1 MQGPGFFSQKTTDF
15 SDELNLVYE
24 LNSEEVTDADG
35 NTFAVS
41 AEIPEGTFSVG
52 SLVISS
58 ALSMSGE
65 IDLDET
71 FSISGS
77 EDMSASVSVSSD
89 EGLSDAAVGSI
100 YITIPLSGVSLALRQ
115 STIAVAYHV
124 TDSLGETW
132 AGLMFKDEYQETD
145 EGLRFA
151 LKGMGNYQI
160 IKIPGVMTSTKTKKM
175 TKKPR
180 NRQQAEEAAMF
191 EGIPSEHLL
200 VWLDSSKSENFC
212 NKDQS
217 PNDCS
222 INTWSNSFSQDYSFT
237 GQNTVDYQDGFIN
250 FMPDNGLAA
259 SLGSSYMEANMGP
272 QTFDNGFHY
281 FLVMSVGDSSSIAE
295 TALVT
300 FDSLTA
306 NKKHSL
312 NYWDMNNADPQ
323 IKLKVNNLN
332 PGVGETRINQD
343 EYVILELS
351 YDRDKISMRVN
362 GADKGYVQVG
372 ELDLNGTVR
381 LSDNNS
387 VDLSLG
393 ISDFLVFDQKLS
405 PNMRSDVYDVLS
417 EKLNLSGM

>member
-1 MQGPGFFSQKTTDF
+1 MQGPSFFSQE
-15 SDELNLVYE
+15 SEGADEDLNILYE
-24 LNSEEVTDADG
+24 LNSEEVTDGDG
-35 NTFAVS
+35 NTYAVS
-41 AEIPEGTFSVG
+41 AEIPEGTFTVG

-58 ALSMSGE
+58 ALSMSDE
-65 IDLDET
+65 IDLEET
-71 FSISGS
+71 FSIAGS

-89 EGLSDAAVGSI
+89 EALSDAAVGSI
-100 YITIPLSGVSLALRQ
+100 YITIPLAGASLALAQ

-124 TDSLGETW
+124 TDSLGGTW

-160 IKIPGVMTSTKTKKM
+160 IKIPGVMTVKKTKKM

-180 NRQQAEEAAMF
+180 NRERAEEALNTGGVVTPSAPALF

-212 NKDQS
+212 DKDVT
-217 PNDCS
+217 PNDCP
-222 INTWSNSFSQDYSFT
+222 INTWSNSFSQNFDFT
-237 GQNTVDYQDGFIN
+237 GQNTAPDGFISFTPN
-250 FMPDNGLAA
+250 P
-259 SLGSSYMEANMGP
+259 GSSYMEANMGA
-272 QTFDNGFHY
+272 QTFYNGFHY
-281 FLVMSVGDSSSIAE
+281 FLVVSVGDSWNNQNI
-295 TALVT
+295 ALVT
-300 FDSLTA
+300 FESQTA
-306 NKKHSL
+306 NRKHSL
-312 NYWDMNNADPQ
+312 KYKDTDVSDSQ
-323 IKLKVNNLN
+323 IKLQVNDLN
-332 PGVGETRINQD
+332 PGGTETGINED
-343 EYVILELS
+343 EFVILELS
-351 YDRDKISMRVN
+351 YDRNKISMRVN

-417 EKLNLSGM
+417 GKLN

>member
-100 YITIPLSGVSLALRQ
+100 YITIPLSGVSLALTQ

-180 NRQQAEEAAMF
+180 NRQQAEEAVVTSSAPALF

-200 VWLDSSKSENFC
+200 VWLDASKSENFC
-212 NKDQS
+212 DKYQS

-222 INTWSNSFSQDYSFT
+222 ISTWSNSFSQDYSFT
-237 GQNTVDYQDGFIN
+237 GQNTFDIQDGFISFIPN
-250 FMPDNGLAA
+250 PGSA
-259 SLGSSYMEANMGP
+259 SSYMEANMGP

-281 FLVMSVGDSSSIAE
+281 FLVVSVGDSSSDTN

-312 NYWDMNNADPQ
+312 NYWDMNSADPQ
-323 IKLKVNNLN
+323 IKLEVNNLN

-362 GADKGYVQVG
+362 GADKGFVQVG
-372 ELDLNGTVR
+372 ELDLTGMVR
-381 LSDNNS
+381 LSDKTLTN
-387 VDLSLG
+387 LSMG

-417 EKLNLSGM
+417 GKLN